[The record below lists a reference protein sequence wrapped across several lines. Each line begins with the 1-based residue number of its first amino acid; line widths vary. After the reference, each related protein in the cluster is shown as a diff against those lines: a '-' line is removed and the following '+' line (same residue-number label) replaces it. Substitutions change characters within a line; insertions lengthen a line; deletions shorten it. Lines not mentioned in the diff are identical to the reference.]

1 MCAALAWNK
10 NYNALR
16 NGNCRVRA
24 EKCALRCRVSLLCAR
39 DARLCY
45 GSIVQTGFV
54 YKRRVRHAVGKFS
67 AATIYLCIFIYSLKT
82 VLNYKNI
89 SDT

>member
-1 MCAALAWNK
+1 MPHWRGIKIIMRYVMEIVACAQRSARSAVAFL
-10 NYNALR
+10 
-16 NGNCRVRA
+16 CCVRA
-24 EKCALRCRVSLLCAR
+24 MRAFVT
-39 DARLCY
+39 